1 MVAHKDIQEEGDRQR
16 HLGGYT
22 LGVGQPR
29 LKYTVLRRIWHTTVV
44 GGNTYWKRC
53 DEQPQPER

>member
-1 MVAHKDIQEEGDRQR
+1 MVAYKDIQEEGDHQR
-16 HLGGYT
+16 HVGGYT

-29 LKYTVLRRIWHTTVV
+29 LKHTVLRRIRHPTVV